1 MPSKLQTTTNTV
13 TLIFSVLL
21 FLLLLGGLYVLWTVK
36 FEVEDRGQYHSLS
49 RWMLTGGD
57 LRSNLIYSLGS
68 ITVLILFSIVSN
80 LSLSSLFGKTASAEL
95 FYLILFNTAISLEV
109 FRLGVMLMQ
118 VWTMP
123 AFLSR
128 SFTQAVVF
136 GRVMALLVMLLS
148 SLFAVGM
155 KYNHHSTLL
164 AGIFILS
171 VLLASIFPV
180 DVTRYETSFIHKL
193 GDGQAYWTLNIGLAA
208 LSLINFLAAAI
219 IRRSRRFLAVGAATI
234 LLFLGKELLY
244 WGATPIPLIS
254 GALLLLGGTVL
265 FARQI
270 ALFYLWI

>member
-1 MPSKLQTTTNTV
+1 MQTTTNAV
-13 TLIFSVLL
+13 TLIFSILL
-21 FLLLLGGLYVLWTVK
+21 FLLLLGGFYVLWTTN
-36 FEVEDRGQYHSLS
+36 FEVEDRGQYRSPP

-57 LRSNLIYSLGS
+57 LRSNLIYSLGG
-68 ITVLILFSIVSN
+68 IAALILLSIVSN

-128 SFTQAVVF
+128 SFTQVVVF
-136 GRVMALLVMLLS
+136 GRVMALLALLLS

-171 VLLASIFPV
+171 LLLASIFPV
-180 DVTRYETSFIHKL
+180 DVTRYEMTFIHKL
-193 GDGQAYWTLNIGLAA
+193 GDEQAYWTFNIGLAA

-244 WGATPIPLIS
+244 WGAAPIPLIA
-254 GALLLLGGTVL
+254 GALLLLAGTVL
-265 FARQI
+265 FTRQI